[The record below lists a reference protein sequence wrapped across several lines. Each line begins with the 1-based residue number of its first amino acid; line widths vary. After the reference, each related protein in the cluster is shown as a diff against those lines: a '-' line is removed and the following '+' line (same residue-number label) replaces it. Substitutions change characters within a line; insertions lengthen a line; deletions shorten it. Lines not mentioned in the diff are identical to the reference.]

1 MSSRIV
7 SIRPPDG
14 SCRPTPFSEST
25 ASLILSSLTQILP
38 TRYNRAMA
46 PIISRPAVYCL
57 IFVSIVAAVGC
68 GPPSTEETT
77 QPVVPLPTANTD
89 TPRVVFFGDSLSAG
103 LGLAENEAFPAVT
116 GELLRAAGVE
126 IEVVNAGVSGDTSA
140 GGLARLDWVLG
151 QGADVLV
158 VELGGNDGLRGWSL
172 ENTESNLRR
181 IVQRGRDIGASV
193 LLLGMD
199 IPTNY
204 GPDYTTAFAEMY
216 RKIADD
222 EGATLVPG
230 FIREVGM
237 DPSLMQPDGIHPTA
251 EGHRRL
257 AETLRPYLED
267 TLSDLSDSG
276 TS

>member
-1 MSSRIV
+1 
-7 SIRPPDG
+7 
-14 SCRPTPFSEST
+14 
-25 ASLILSSLTQILP
+25 
-38 TRYNRAMA
+38 MA

-57 IFVSIVAAVGC
+57 IFVSIVATVGC
-68 GPPSTEETT
+68 GPPSIEETT
-77 QPVVPLPTANTD
+77 RPVVPVPTANTD
-89 TPRVVFFGDSLSAG
+89 SPRVVFLGNSLSAG
-103 LGLAENEAFPAVT
+103 RGLAESEAFPAVT
-116 GELLRAAGVE
+116 GELLRTAGVE

-158 VELGGNDGLRGWSL
+158 VELGGNDGLRGGSL
-172 ENTESNLRR
+172 KNTESNLRQ
-181 IVQRGRDIGASV
+181 IVQRGRDTGASV

-199 IPTNY
+199 IPTNF

-251 EGHRRL
+251 EGHHRL
-257 AETLRPYLED
+257 AKILVPYLED
-267 TLSDLSDSG
+267 ALANLPDDEMHSPTDP
-276 TS
+276 

>member
-1 MSSRIV
+1 
-7 SIRPPDG
+7 
-14 SCRPTPFSEST
+14 
-25 ASLILSSLTQILP
+25 
-38 TRYNRAMA
+38 MA

-57 IFVSIVAAVGC
+57 IFVSILAAVGC

-89 TPRVVFFGDSLSAG
+89 APRVVFLGDSLSAG
-103 LGLAENEAFPAVT
+103 RGLAESDAFPAVT
-116 GELLRAAGVE
+116 GELLRTAGVE

-151 QGADVLV
+151 RGADVLV
-158 VELGGNDGLRGWSL
+158 VELGGNDGLRGRAL
-172 ENTESNLRR
+172 ENTESNLRQ
-181 IVQRGRDIGASV
+181 IVRRGRETGARV

-204 GPDYTTAFAEMY
+204 GPDYGKAFAEMY
-216 RKIADD
+216 VRIADE

-230 FIREVGM
+230 FVRDVGA
-237 DPSLMQPDGIHPTA
+237 DPGLLQPDGLHPTA

-257 AETLRPYLED
+257 AKILVPYLED
-267 TLSDLSDSG
+267 ALVHLPDVEMHSPVDP
-276 TS
+276 